1 MSTTGSSRIVGRF
14 SASRGQEVSVRQPS
28 SSVRTEGAVVD
39 LIGNGVIGPSE
50 SGIPCRLPFG
60 DVIVSGST
68 NRRRV
73 EGTVRLFDYS
83 FFPFNI
89 YKG

>member
-1 MSTTGSSRIVGRF
+1 MSTTGSSRIIGCF
-14 SASRGQEVSVRQPS
+14 PASRGQEVSVRQPS

-39 LIGNGVIGPSE
+39 LVGNGVIGPSE

-68 NRRRV
+68 DRRV

-89 YKG
+89 HKW